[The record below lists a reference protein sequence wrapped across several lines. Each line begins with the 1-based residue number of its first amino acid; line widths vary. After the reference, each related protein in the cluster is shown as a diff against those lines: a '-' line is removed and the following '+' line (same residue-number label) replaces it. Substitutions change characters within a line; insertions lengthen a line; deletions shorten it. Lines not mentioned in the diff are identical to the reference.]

1 MESSVALSR
10 GRSPLTTSGRAAGLS
25 LGWAWAG
32 VGLLTVV
39 ALVLRL
45 VLMSDSLQDDELFMY
60 QIVHNTTLGDA
71 LSIVKHTEK
80 TPPLFFVLNWFTIR
94 IGDPTIWMRL
104 PSLLCGLASVPLAF
118 VLGERVANRRAG
130 LVAAALIALSPF
142 AIYYATNARAYAG
155 LAFFAALSTYCL
167 LRAVDGNRRG
177 WWAAYGVA
185 VVAVLYTHYAGI
197 FVLVA
202 QALWAIV
209 AYREQWREWLV
220 VHVLVVLAYVPWIPG
235 FLVQHGHSGDEARRI
250 AELTPPTFRLFLDYD
265 FRVVLGNP
273 GVAPHDI
280 PGTAPAVIAVIVIA
294 AALVLALV
302 RAVQARGRDIRL
314 GSPLTLT
321 VLVAV
326 ISPIGVALASVRPDR
341 SFLLPRNMAASLLA
355 LEVVVA
361 WLLLSAGRRI
371 GVAAAVVV
379 LAVTGVGAARSL
391 ERPYRKAQYRA
402 AAQYVEAHG
411 KPSDPVLEHFVFAP
425 QGAQA
430 QILRLNFSTPRTI
443 VPPHGDEAPAWA
455 AGRRGASVFVVA
467 QLPGSFAAV
476 KHLPPRAGPGNAFS
490 LVGEQRYDGVVDLL
504 VGEYRAAP

>member
-1 MESSVALSR
+1 MESSVAFPR
-10 GRSPLTTSGRAAGLS
+10 GRPPLTTSGRAAGLS

-32 VGLLTVV
+32 VGLLTIV

-45 VLMSDSLQDDELFMY
+45 VLMGDSLQDDELFMY
-60 QIVHNTTLGDA
+60 AIVHNTSLGDA

-104 PSLLCGLASVPLAF
+104 PSLLCGVASVPLAF
-118 VLGERVANRRAG
+118 VLGERVVNRRTG
-130 LVAAALIALSPF
+130 LVAAALVALSPF

-167 LRAVDGNRRG
+167 LQAVDGHRRG
-177 WWAAYGVA
+177 WWAAYGLA

-209 AYREQWREWLV
+209 AHREQWREWVV

-235 FLVQHGHSGDEARRI
+235 FLVQHGHSGDEAQRI
-250 AELTPPTFRLFLDYD
+250 ARLTPPTLQRFVEYD

-273 GVAPHDI
+273 GIAPRDI
-280 PGTAPAVIAVIVIA
+280 PGTIPAIIALAVIA
-294 AALVLALV
+294 AALVAALV
-302 RAVQARGRDIRL
+302 RVWQARGRDIRL
-314 GSPLTLT
+314 SSPLTLA

-341 SFLLPRNMAASLLA
+341 SFLLPRNMSASLLA
-355 LEVVVA
+355 LEIVVA

-379 LAVTGVGAARSL
+379 LVVMGIGAGRSM
-391 ERPYRKAQYRA
+391 ERPFRKAQYRA
-402 AAQYVEAHG
+402 AAQYIEADG
-411 KPSDPVLEHFVFAP
+411 KPGDPVLERFVYAP

-430 QILRLNFSTPRTI
+430 QVLRLNFSSPRLI
-443 VPPHGDEAPAWA
+443 VAPQADESQAWA
-455 AGRRGASVFVVA
+455 AGRRGAGVWFVE
-467 QLPGSFAAV
+467 QLPGIFAKV
-476 KHLPPRAGPGNAFS
+476 KHLPPRAGPGNAFT
-490 LVGEQRYDGVVDLL
+490 LVREHRYEGVIDLL